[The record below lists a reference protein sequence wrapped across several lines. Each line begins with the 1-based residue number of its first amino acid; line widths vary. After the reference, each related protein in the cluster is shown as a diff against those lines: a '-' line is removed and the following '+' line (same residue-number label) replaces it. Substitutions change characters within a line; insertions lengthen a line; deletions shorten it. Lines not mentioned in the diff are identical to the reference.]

1 MRCTASARVGMIDVR
16 RCLLHVPGG
25 SLKSL
30 CYTSDT
36 PFTEYPVD
44 GNHRYQSAPNQT
56 NPSLLGQTLDR
67 GEYLLITRRGKPIGI
82 AAAFDDTLLDL
93 GFRKW
98 IAVRSFQSGDL
109 SLGQVARVFEKSRE
123 DDDDGIARRAWCP
136 DRRLRSCGGAR
147 DPGSAWP
154 SLE

>member
-1 MRCTASARVGMIDVR
+1 MIDAR
-16 RCLLHVPGG
+16 RCLLRVPGG
-25 SLKSL
+25 SVKSL

-109 SLGQVARVFEKSRE
+109 SLARWRGCSRSRAKMMMGLLGE
-123 DDDDGIARRAWCP
+123 LGVPIADYDLAEE
-136 DRRLRSCGGAR
+136 LET
-147 DPGSAWP
+147 PGSAWP